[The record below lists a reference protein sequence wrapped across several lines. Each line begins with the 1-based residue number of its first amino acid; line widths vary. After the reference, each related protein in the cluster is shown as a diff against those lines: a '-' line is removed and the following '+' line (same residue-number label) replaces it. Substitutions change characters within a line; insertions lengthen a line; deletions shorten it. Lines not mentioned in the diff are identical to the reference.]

1 MTPAIRLGVR
11 LVRGRDLVL
20 RLRSALT
27 ALGSAICVMLLF
39 GILAAWH
46 VSQVAGT
53 RNVAQAP
60 HPDSHGMLLYAAVPD
75 VWQGESLT
83 RVYLAADG
91 PHPPV
96 PPGLSGLPA
105 PGEAV
110 LSPDL
115 AAGLR
120 RHDPQLQA
128 RFGGLRISVIGR
140 AGLTSAGQQLA
151 YIGSTSGALRGAPR
165 VSGFGDA
172 GQVTGT
178 IESLKL
184 ASLLALIVFVGVP
197 YAGVCAV
204 ATRLG
209 AAARRRRMAAL
220 WMIGIRPR
228 QLRLAGAVESAVS
241 VFAGAIIG
249 SLAFQALRPV
259 LAAHVTI
266 NGIRPFVA
274 DLGLPVLQ
282 QAVVMLAVVVLAIVS
297 GSLLGGL
304 SVWRG
309 TRPLRGSHRFDA
321 LPLILVGI
329 GAALALGTAL
339 FVAAA
344 PGRSAAWR
352 DLLLD
357 ATAASLVLGAALS
370 LAMILQHAGRFAARL
385 LPSGSTLLA
394 ARRLETDP
402 GAMARIGALVLVAV
416 FAVGFAATIATQ
428 FQLSNAEA
436 HAEAR
441 LGGRQ
446 VGTVLTAATDAP
458 LRLNG
463 IEASV
468 VLPHLTAHDTNGASF
483 DVLVASCPQLQALT
497 GQSLRCPDEPFL
509 VQAVDPQ
516 HPAWQLRQLP
526 SPSPAGNLITL
537 RSTAGTTLT
546 LTYPVRAVQI
556 QLSWASGIERDTV
569 VVPPDD
575 PGLNQLGSLPVTYAT
590 VAVRAGDNVAIG
602 ALRSSVARVDPTAE
616 VDLAGAQE
624 LSSDAGYARYGTTV
638 LLLALVACAVGL
650 AGIAI
655 AALDTVLVRLRH
667 LQPLLVLGIPRRAL
681 RRSIAVEIAVPLVLA
696 TVLGVGI
703 AVVCGGLFIQNDY
716 GAHLPAATMTLTGTI
731 GLIVAV
737 LVALTGAVLVPQT
750 PNRVS
755 ARIE

>member
-1 MTPAIRLGVR
+1 MTAAIRLGVR

-27 ALGSAICVMLLF
+27 ALGSAICVVLLF

-46 VSQVAGT
+46 VSQIAST

-60 HPDSHGMLLYAAVPD
+60 HPDSHGTLLYAAVPD

-120 RHDPQLQA
+120 QHDPQLEA
-128 RFGGLRISVIGR
+128 RFAGLRIRVIGR

-151 YIGSTSGALRGAPR
+151 YIGATSAALRGAPR

-172 GQVTGT
+172 SQVTGV
-178 IESLKL
+178 IASLKL
-184 ASLLALIVFVGVP
+184 ASLLALIVFVGIP

-220 WMIGIRPR
+220 WMIGVRPR
-228 QLRLAGAVESAVS
+228 QLRLAGAVECAVS

-249 SLAFQALRPV
+249 SVAYQALRPV

-282 QAVVMLAVVVLAIVS
+282 QAVVVLAVVVLAIVS
-297 GSLLGGL
+297 GWLLGGVR
-304 SVWRG
+304 VWRG
-309 TRPLRGSHRFDA
+309 TRPLRGTHRFDA
-321 LPLILVGI
+321 LPLTLVGL
-329 GAALALGTAL
+329 GAALAVGTAL
-339 FVAAA
+339 FVH
-344 PGRSAAWR
+344 RSAAWR
-352 DLLLD
+352 DPLLD
-357 ATAASLVLGAALS
+357 ATAAALVLGAALS
-370 LAMILQHAGRFAARL
+370 LAMILQHAGRFAARM
-385 LPSGSTLLA
+385 LPSGSVLLA

-402 GAMARIGALVLVAV
+402 GAMARIGALVLPAV

-436 HAEAR
+436 FTEAR

-446 VGTVLTAATDAP
+446 VGTVRSAVTDTP

-463 IEASV
+463 IEAST
-468 VLPHLTAHDTNGASF
+468 VLGHLIAHDTKGASF
-483 DVLVASCPQLQALT
+483 DVLVASCLQLQALT

-509 VQAVDPQ
+509 VQAVDPGV
-516 HPAWQLRQLP
+516 PASLLRQLP
-526 SPSPAGNLITL
+526 TLSPAGNLITL
-537 RSTAGTTLT
+537 RSTAGKTLT
-546 LTYPVRAVQI
+546 LTYPVHAVQV

-569 VVPPDD
+569 VVPPND
-575 PGLNQLGSLPVTYAT
+575 PGLIQLGNLPVTYAT
-590 VAVRAGDNVAIG
+590 VAVRAGDDAAIR

-624 LSSDAGYARYGTTV
+624 LSSNAGYARYGTTV

-650 AGIAI
+650 AGIVMT
-655 AALDTVLVRLRH
+655 ALDTVLVRLRH
-667 LQPLLVLGIPRRAL
+667 LEPLLVLGIPRSAL
-681 RRSIAVEIAVPLVLA
+681 RRSIAVEIAVPLIAA
-696 TVLGVGI
+696 TILGIGI
-703 AVVCGGLFIQNDY
+703 AVACGGLFIQNNY
-716 GAHLPAATMTLTGTI
+716 GAHLPVSTMTLVTSI
-731 GLIVAV
+731 GL
-737 LVALTGAVLVPQT
+737 LVAILVSLTGAVLVPRT